1 MVCRSATLSIVCAS
15 LNPRWTFAQW
25 QVGVDQIGQP
35 ERAERHTA
43 AVALYSMN
51 YDFHRPRKSLRGRTH
66 SDGGRDRHEDHDRG
80 GNRQAGGPS
89 LRSEPAEEAR
99 SLQEACE
106 GRFKLINY
114 REVR

>member
-25 QVGVDQIGQP
+25 QVRVDQIAQP

-51 YDFHRPRKSLRGRTH
+51 YDFHRPRKSLQGRTPAMA
-66 SDGGRDRHEDHDRG
+66 
-80 GNRQAGGPS
+80 AGIAT
-89 LRSEPAEEAR
+89 RIMTVAEIVK
-99 SLQEACE
+99 LVDQACE
-106 GRFKLINY
+106 ASRPKKRGPYKKRAKADSN
-114 REVR
+114 